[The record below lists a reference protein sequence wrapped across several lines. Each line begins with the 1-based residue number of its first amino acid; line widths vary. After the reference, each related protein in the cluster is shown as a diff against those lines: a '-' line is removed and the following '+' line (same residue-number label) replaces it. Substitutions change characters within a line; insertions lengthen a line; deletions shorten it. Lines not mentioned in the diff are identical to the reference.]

1 MLYRLFLAAG
11 IVLLT
16 ACGSG
21 EDKPAEVIVPEQP
34 IASKNTP
41 AFNESFEKLLNAY
54 ISVKDALV
62 EYDTAKANTAA
73 LVLEQ
78 AADSLK
84 ITEIKGDTT
93 GTIQQVAKDFA
104 GTIVGSCKGLVGETD
119 LTKKKRE
126 FQMIS
131 EAMYNLVRTVK
142 YDKQI
147 IYHQSCPMAFNDEEE
162 AAWISTSNKIVNP
175 YLGSKHPKYKEGMLH
190 CGEVKDSIDFRK
202 Q

>member
-62 EYDTAKANTAA
+62 EYDTAKANAAA

>member
-1 MLYRLFLAAG
+1 MLFRILLAAM
-11 IVLLT
+11 IVVFA

-21 EDKPAEVIVPEQP
+21 EDKPAVVVEPEKPLSSQ
-34 IASKNTP
+34 NTA
-41 AFNESFEKLLNAY
+41 AFNASFEKILTAY
-54 ISVKDALV
+54 TSLKDALV
-62 EYDTAKANTAA
+62 DYDTAKANAAA

-84 ITEIKGDTT
+84 ISEIKGDTT

-104 GTIVGSCKGLVGETD
+104 GTIIGSCKGLVGETD

-142 YDKQI
+142 YDQQV
-147 IYHQSCPMAFNDEEE
+147 IYHQVCPMAFNDDEE

-190 CGEVKDSIDFRK
+190 CGEVSDSLDFRK
-202 Q
+202 P

>member
-62 EYDTAKANTAA
+62 DYDTTKANAAA

>member
-62 EYDTAKANTAA
+62 DYDTAKANAAA

>member
-1 MLYRLFLAAG
+1 MLYRFFLAAG

-62 EYDTAKANTAA
+62 DYDTAKANTAA

>member
-1 MLYRLFLAAG
+1 MLYRFFLAAG

-62 EYDTAKANTAA
+62 EYDTAKANAAA